1 MVIVRNEVKTFQT
14 GLKMLIKGNK
24 MTKETVKFLCFDDT
38 TFTKEFMVKDIIET
52 FIYNYNKGKT
62 CLVEMCYAYQLLT
75 VERI

>member
-1 MVIVRNEVKTFQT
+1 
-14 GLKMLIKGNK
+14 
-24 MTKETVKFLCFDDT
+24 MTKGTVKFLCFDDT
-38 TFTKEFMVKDIIET
+38 TFTEEFLVKDDESFKDIIET